1 MTAALIRFGV
11 AAWLLYTSSNVTVT
25 LDRSVMLWNSP
36 NVMVLSASE
45 MTAVIVAS
53 PSAAVTETKG
63 WETSEGHFSSSS
75 EHEAIRNAPDVYK
88 RQAQI
93 YQGL

>member
-1 MTAALIRFGV
+1 MF
-11 AAWLLYTSSNVTVT
+11 
-25 LDRSVMLWNSP
+25 WNSP

-75 EHEAIRNAPDVYK
+75 EHEAIRNAPMQHNNAVNRGGVKSFFIIRYF
-88 RQAQI
+88 RLNN
-93 YQGL
+93 YGLVLLRVF